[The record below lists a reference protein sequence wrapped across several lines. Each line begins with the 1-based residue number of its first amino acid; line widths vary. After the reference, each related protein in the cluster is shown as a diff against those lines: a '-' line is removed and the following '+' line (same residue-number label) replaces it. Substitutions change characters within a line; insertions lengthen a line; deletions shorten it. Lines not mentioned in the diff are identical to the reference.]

1 MIKVENYVID
11 QTQKYPDGTPI
22 LKLNTGFLA
31 TTTNVNI
38 VWAFDSL
45 EEYFTIACLVEH
57 LTNIKHHTVSL
68 TLPYIPNARMDR
80 VKYEDECF
88 TLKTFANLIN
98 ALNFTQVFVCNAH
111 SDVSLALIDRVT
123 DIGIKLMHEFLSDH
137 KHMYDTIMFPDAG
150 AAKRYGTS
158 FNDIKDFGVIVGN
171 KTRDWRTGKILGLT
185 LDGDTKDI
193 VGKNVMIVDD
203 ICSRG
208 GTFKYAAIELKKRG
222 ANIIN
227 LYVTHCENVIDV
239 KTLKESGINEVYTTD
254 SIFRMDKAT
263 YEQKEML
270 NVDEIW
276 RDEE

>member
-22 LKLNTGFLA
+22 LKCDVGYVSGN
-31 TTTNVNI
+31 TNVKLT
-38 VWAFDSL
+38 WAFDSM
-45 EEYFTIACLVEH
+45 EEYFNLACLVEYLRDIRH
-57 LTNIKHHTVSL
+57 KTVSL
-68 TLPYIPNARMDR
+68 DLPYIPNARMDR
-80 VKYEDECF
+80 VKYNDECF

-98 ALNFTQVFVCNAH
+98 RLNFTDVTVCNAH

-123 DIGIKLMHEFLSDH
+123 DIGNSTVYSFLYNNQ
-137 KHMYDTIMFPDAG
+137 HMYDTIMFPDAG
-150 AAKRYGTS
+150 AAKRYGTY
-158 FNDIKDFGVIVGN
+158 FNSIKQFGVVVGN
-171 KTRDWRTGKILGLT
+171 KTRDWRTGKIIGLT
-185 LDGDTKDI
+185 IDGKDEDI
-193 VGKNVMIVDD
+193 VGKKIMIVDD

-222 ANIIN
+222 ADVIN
-227 LYVTHCENVIDV
+227 LFITHCENVIDV
-239 KTLKESGINEVYTTD
+239 KALREAGINEVYTTD